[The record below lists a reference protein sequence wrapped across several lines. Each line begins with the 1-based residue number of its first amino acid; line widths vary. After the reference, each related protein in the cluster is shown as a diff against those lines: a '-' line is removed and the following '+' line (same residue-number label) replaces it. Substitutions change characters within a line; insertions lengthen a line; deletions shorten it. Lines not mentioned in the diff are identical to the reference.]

1 MIRQERLIDAF
12 QHITSLQKENTSPIL
27 SDLLLTRLEELE
39 QLLRLYRRALP
50 QFLQTEVFTWFNVT

>member
-50 QFLQTEVFTWFNVT
+50 QFLQTEVFT